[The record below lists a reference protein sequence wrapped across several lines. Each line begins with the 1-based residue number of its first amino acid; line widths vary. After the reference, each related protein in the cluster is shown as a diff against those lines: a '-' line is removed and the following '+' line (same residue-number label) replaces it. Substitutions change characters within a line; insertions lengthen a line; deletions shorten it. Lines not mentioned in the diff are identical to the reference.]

1 MKKMNSIKKIA
12 LGLAFT
18 TIGFAAHAQKM
29 ITEGVITYNVSANG
43 QKGEAKVYFK
53 GDSSSYKMQQGPAD
67 ITLLS
72 DEKANYMA
80 LLVDVPVASM
90 KKAAVYTPADM
101 EQAKSMEPTFTSTPT
116 SETQTI
122 DGYKCKKVQVKEAK
136 SGSTFDVW
144 VTNDVMAPSNLLTR
158 HFVNLGGFPVKFTTI
173 QQGKPVEVELK
184 SIVEEKVKPG
194 TFVIP
199 SDFDKITLQEMMS
212 MAGGGQ

>member
-1 MKKMNSIKKIA
+1 MNNFKKIA
-12 LGLAFT
+12 LGITFSA
-18 TIGFAAHAQKM
+18 IGFSANAQKTF
-29 ITEGVITYNVSANG
+29 TEGVITYTVNAAG
-43 QKGEAKVYFK
+43 QQGQAKVYFK
-53 GDSSSYKMQQGPAD
+53 GDSSSYHMTQGPAD
-67 ITLLS
+67 ITLLT
-72 DEKANYMA
+72 DDKANYMA

-101 EQAKSMEPTFTSTPT
+101 EQMKTMEPTFTSTPT
-116 SETQTI
+116 TETQTI

-144 VTNDVMAPSNLLTR
+144 VTNDIMAPNNILTR
-158 HFVNLGGFPVKFTTI
+158 HFANLGGFPIKFTTI

-184 SIVEEKVKPG
+184 SIAEEKVKAG
-194 TFVIP
+194 EFAIP